1 MEWKYFA
8 NLHNEQ
14 IEEGLKFANELSSS
28 HGALYN
34 WRGNSFSRWTRGL
47 FTRRKNMG
55 NLDISSLKH
64 V

>member
-1 MEWKYFA
+1 MIVL
-8 NLHNEQ
+8 LH
-14 IEEGLKFANELSSS
+14 I

-34 WRGNSFSRWTRGL
+34 WRGNSFSRWVTRGL

-64 V
+64 VSDMVNSSSEAY